1 MSTYI
6 NDDFKRICVFT
17 TEDGKEIEVTEV
29 SNGIVKVD
37 FSFEDTPELVAR
49 LLVGCFDKYS
59 NFERIVGKAYNQGE
73 EGWLKGIEISV
84 FKEKKTFTRENASI
98 SGISEFLRKAT
109 EDFWKDF
116 EEDIQ
121 EEFEKR
127 REIITNITNAI
138 KNEEIVAKD
147 RASGNMWVSWIA
159 WTTDQGKEGEKIVAV
174 AITFAKYVQF
184 LIEKK
189 NSSTYS
195 AFDKAYD
202 GTLLFEEFTEN
213 MLYKAIEILKR
224 CWRYGEML
232 EDWFKKRQER
242 ELNNFLNSL

>member
-17 TEDGKEIEVTEV
+17 TEEGKEIEVTGVDE
-29 SNGIVKVD
+29 GIAKVD

-59 NFERIVGKAYNQGE
+59 NFERIVGKEYNQE

-84 FKEKKTFTRENASI
+84 FNKKITFTRENASI

-116 EEDIQ
+116 TEDIQ
-121 EEFEKR
+121 KEFENR
-127 REIITNITNAI
+127 RETISDITNAV
-138 KNEEIVAKD
+138 KNEEIVVKD
-147 RASGNMWVSWIA
+147 RESGNMWMSWIA
-159 WTTDQGKEGEKIVAV
+159 WITDQGKEGKKIAAV

-189 NSSTYS
+189 NISTYS

-202 GTLLFEEFTEN
+202 DTLLFEEFKEN
-213 MLYKAIEILKR
+213 MLYKAIEVLKR

-232 EDWFKKRQER
+232 DDWFKKRQEM
-242 ELNNFLNSL
+242 ELNKFLRSL

>member
-84 FKEKKTFTRENASI
+84 FNKKFAFTRENASI

-116 EEDIQ
+116 KEDIQ
-121 EEFEKR
+121 KEFEKQ
-127 REIITNITNAI
+127 REIITNINNAI
-138 KNEEIVAKD
+138 KNEEIVVKD

-159 WTTDQGKEGEKIVAV
+159 WMADQGKEGEKIVAV

>member
-49 LLVGCFDKYS
+49 LLVGCFDQYS

-116 EEDIQ
+116 KEDIQ
-121 EEFEKR
+121 KEFEKQ
-127 REIITNITNAI
+127 REIITNINNAI
-138 KNEEIVAKD
+138 KNEEIVVKD

-159 WTTDQGKEGEKIVAV
+159 WMTDQGKEGEKIVAV

-189 NSSTYS
+189 NISTYF

-202 GTLLFEEFTEN
+202 DILLFEQLTEN

-232 EDWFKKRQER
+232 EDWFEKRQER

>member
-84 FKEKKTFTRENASI
+84 FNKKFAFTRENASI

-116 EEDIQ
+116 KEDIQ
-121 EEFEKR
+121 KEFEKQ
-127 REIITNITNAI
+127 REIITNINNAI
-138 KNEEIVAKD
+138 KNEEIVVKD

>member
-1 MSTYI
+1 MSTHI
-6 NDDFKRICVFT
+6 NNDFKRICVFT
-17 TEDGKEIEVTEV
+17 SEDGKEIEVTGVDE
-29 SNGIVKVD
+29 GIVKVD

-109 EDFWKDF
+109 EDFWKGF
-116 EEDIQ
+116 TEDIQ
-121 EEFEKR
+121 KEFEKQ
-127 REIITNITNAI
+127 RETITDITNAV
-138 KNEEIVAKD
+138 KNEEIVVKD
-147 RASGNMWVSWIA
+147 RASGNMWMSWIA
-159 WTTDQGKEGEKIVAV
+159 WITDQGKEEKKIGAA

-189 NSSTYS
+189 NISTYF
-195 AFDKAYD
+195 AFDKAYED
-202 GTLLFEEFTEN
+202 ILLFEQFTEN

-232 EDWFKKRQER
+232 EDWFEKRQER

>member
-49 LLVGCFDKYS
+49 LLVGCFDQYS
-59 NFERIVGKAYNQGE
+59 NFERIIGKAYNQGE

-109 EDFWKDF
+109 EDFWKGF
-116 EEDIQ
+116 TEDIQ
-121 EEFEKR
+121 KEFEKQ
-127 REIITNITNAI
+127 RETITDITNAV
-138 KNEEIVAKD
+138 KNEEIVVKD
-147 RASGNMWVSWIA
+147 RASGNMWMSWIA
-159 WTTDQGKEGEKIVAV
+159 WITDQGKEGKKIGAA

-184 LIEKK
+184 LIRRK
-189 NSSTYS
+189 NISIYS
-195 AFDKAYD
+195 AFDKSYD
-202 GTLLFEEFTEN
+202 DMLLFEEFTEA
-213 MLYKAIEILKR
+213 MLYNAIEILGR
-224 CWRYGEML
+224 WWRYGEML
-232 EDWFKKRQER
+232 EDWFEKRQER
-242 ELNNFLNSL
+242 ELNKFLNEL